1 MTKTIEINGITPLKI
16 KVSAYD
22 QERFCRIKNLS
33 DSIIFASCENE
44 NCTENADG
52 VRRISAGESEII
64 DTKNYDTLY
73 LNGTGKAE
81 IVTSAYVNS
90 LFRRVLKGGEN
101 ANALSIVIDG
111 KRNTNHRD
119 AGWMI
124 LENGSAERNS
134 EYRIDCY
141 DVSLLSQIYIKIDD
155 PECIFNFQNNSN
167 VSSAYPNPNLIGSPV
182 ISGESGFYNVP
193 ESATWICFGVKNSD
207 VVTGVYNYHVS
218 GVPIVNT

>member
-16 KVSAYD
+16 KASAYD

-101 ANALSIVIDG
+101 TNALNVFIDK
-111 KRNTNHRD
+111 KRNTNHVD
-119 AGWMI
+119 LNWVI
-124 LENGSAERNS
+124 LENGSAKNNPEC
-134 EYRIDCY
+134 RIDCY

-155 PECIFNFQNNSN
+155 PECIFNWQNDFN
-167 VSSAYPNPNLIGSPV
+167 VTTSYPNPNLIGSPV
-182 ISGESGFYNVP
+182 ISGKSGFYNVP
-193 ESATWICFGVKNSD
+193 EGSTWVCFGVKNTD
-207 VVTGVYNYHVS
+207 TVTGVYNYHVS